1 MKDIYIQIQ
10 NKIHKNYEN
19 HNHLD
24 EPLLFELPEGIE
36 YSIFDFPVSYLLNIT
51 NNQDFLIESYFKILD
66 RPIDIESFNILL
78 SKLDNKT
85 TTKEKIIKS
94 LTSSKECKIK
104 NTKLSKR

>member
-1 MKDIYIQIQ
+1 MKDIYIKIQ
-10 NKIHKNYEN
+10 NQIHKNYETQ
-19 HNHLD
+19 NHLD
-24 EPLLFELPEGIE
+24 ESLLFELPEGIE
-36 YSIFDFPVSYLLNIT
+36 YSIFDLPISYLLNIT
-51 NNQDFLIESYFKILD
+51 NNQDFLVESYFKILD
-66 RPIDIESFNILL
+66 RPIDMNSFNILL